1 MPGDVLCAIS
11 LFCLWLH
18 TYGTELFCVYV
29 SLIKPRT
36 TIFNLKSEHFHS
48 MKRISQCRLQNSGH
62 LSYPHYVKWLVE
74 VSSNIDNG
82 VRWNCLWT
90 KAKFLP
96 PVTLRYW
103 PSLFTGKSIVV
114 SGRPFVVYLCEWI
127 SLKRN
132 SSWLTHWY
140 KMAVISQTF
149 SNAFSSMKIC
159 EFLLVFH

>member
-1 MPGDVLCAIS
+1 MCHFTFLSMAS
-11 LFCLWLH
+11 YLWH
-18 TYGTELFCVYV
+18 ITIFGVYV

-36 TIFNLKSEHFHS
+36 TIFNLKSEHFHL

-114 SGRPFVVYLCEWI
+114 SGRPFVVCLCEWI

-159 EFLLVFH
+159 EFWLVFH